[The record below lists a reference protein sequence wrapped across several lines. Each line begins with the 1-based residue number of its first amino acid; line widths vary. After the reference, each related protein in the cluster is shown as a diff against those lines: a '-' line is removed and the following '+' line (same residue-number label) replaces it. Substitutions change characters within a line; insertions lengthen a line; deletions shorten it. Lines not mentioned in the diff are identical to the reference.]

1 MPVHPSKDIVEAKGS
16 GLKGRRIALCITGSV
31 AAVQSPAVARELIR
45 QGAEVFAVMSPMAKS
60 FIHPN
65 LMEWATGNSV
75 VTEITGRLE
84 FISMV
89 EHHSNRVDLVLIA
102 PVTANTI
109 GKLASGIN
117 DTPVTALALAAF
129 GSGIP
134 VILVPA
140 MHSYLYSQPITERNI
155 EKLKSFGFTFV
166 EPRVEE
172 GKAKVSDVEEI
183 VEAAIRALTV
193 KDMEGLRVLVTA
205 GPTYEPIDPVRV
217 IANRSSGKMGIALTC
232 EALRRGAEV
241 TLIYGPGAAKPP
253 KGVKITSVETTEQ
266 MAEAVASELRSV
278 KYDIMIAAAA
288 VADFTPSKSWSE
300 KVSTDETPELRL
312 NLKPTRKIIGEVKTL
327 SSGTFLVAFK
337 AEWKVSE
344 EELVKRAYKRLKEV
358 GLDLIVANDVG
369 RRGAGFGAES
379 NEVYIID
386 REETVT
392 KVSLRS
398 KAQIAEKILDI
409 VKEKMKSGSG

>member
-1 MPVHPSKDIVEAKGS
+1 LTVHPSKNIVGVKGS
-16 GLKGRRIALCITGSV
+16 GLKGKRIALCITGSV
-31 AAVQSPAVARELIR
+31 AAVQSSAVARELIR

-65 LMEWATGNSV
+65 LMEWATGNAV

-89 EHHSNRVDLVLIA
+89 EHPSNRVDLVLIA
-102 PVTANTI
+102 PATANTI

-117 DTPVTALALAAF
+117 DTPVTALAIAAF

-140 MHSYLYSQPITERNI
+140 MHRCLYSQPITERNI
-155 EKLKSFGFTFV
+155 EKLKSLGFTFV
-166 EPRVEE
+166 EPRMEE
-172 GKAKVSDVEEI
+172 GKAKVADIEEI
-183 VEAAIRALTV
+183 VEAAIRTFKA
-193 KDMEGLRVLVTA
+193 KDMENLKVLVTA

-217 IANRSSGKMGIALTC
+217 IANRSSGKMGIALTG

-241 TLIYGPGAAKPP
+241 TLVYGPGVAKPP
-253 KGVKITSVETTEQ
+253 KGAKVISVETTEQ
-266 MAEAVASELRSV
+266 MDEAVASELRSL

-288 VADFTPSKSWSE
+288 VADFKPSESWSE
-300 KVSTDETPELRL
+300 KISTDETSKLRL
-312 NLKPTRKIIGEVKTL
+312 NLRPTRKIVGEVKAL

-344 EELVKRAYKRLKEV
+344 ETLVKRAYKRLKEAD
-358 GLDLIVANDVG
+358 LDLIVANDVG
-369 RRGAGFGAES
+369 RKGAEFGS
-379 NEVYIID
+379 GRNEVYIID
-386 REETVT
+386 SEKTVT
-392 KVSLRS
+392 KISLRS
-398 KAQIAEKILDI
+398 KVEIAEKILDI
-409 VKEKMKSGSG
+409 AKEKMESRLG